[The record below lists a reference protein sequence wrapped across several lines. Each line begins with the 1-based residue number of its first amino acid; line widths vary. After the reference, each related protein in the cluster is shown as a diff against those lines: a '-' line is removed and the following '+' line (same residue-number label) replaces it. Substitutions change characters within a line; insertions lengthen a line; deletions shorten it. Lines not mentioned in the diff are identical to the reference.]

1 MLMTKLEAYL
11 NDMFKCEVRTLA
23 KYDDDDDAVL
33 YHIGRKTAIQEIKE
47 KVSDLFEEEIND
59 IYAAVEADRIKKE
72 GNENAEY

>member
-23 KYDDDDDAVL
+23 KYDDDDAVL

-59 IYAAVEADRIKKE
+59 IYAAVEAERINKE
-72 GNENAEY
+72 EKNNG

>member
-23 KYDDDDDAVL
+23 KYDDDDAVL

-59 IYAAVEADRIKKE
+59 IYAAVEAERINKE
-72 GNENAEY
+72 EKNNDQY

>member
-23 KYDDDDDAVL
+23 KYDDDAVL

-59 IYAAVEADRIKKE
+59 IYAAVEAERIKKE
-72 GNENAEY
+72 GKENAEY

>member
-11 NDMFKCEVRTLA
+11 NDMYKCEVRTLA
-23 KYDDDDDAVL
+23 KYDDDDAVL

-59 IYAAVEADRIKKE
+59 IYAAVEAERIKKE
-72 GNENAEY
+72 GEENA

>member
-1 MLMTKLEAYL
+1 MLMIKLEAYL

-23 KYDDDDDAVL
+23 KYDDDDAVL
-33 YHIGRKTAIQEIKE
+33 YHIGRKTAIREIKE

>member
-1 MLMTKLEAYL
+1 MGISTGGEIMLMTKLEAYL

-23 KYDDDDDAVL
+23 KYDDDDAVL

-59 IYAAVEADRIKKE
+59 IYVCR
-72 GNENAEY
+72 

>member
-23 KYDDDDDAVL
+23 KYDDDDAVL

-59 IYAAVEADRIKKE
+59 IYAAVEAERINKE
-72 GNENAEY
+72 EKNND

>member
-23 KYDDDDDAVL
+23 KYDDDDAVL

>member
-23 KYDDDDDAVL
+23 KYDDDDAVL

-59 IYAAVEADRIKKE
+59 IYAAVEAERIKKE
-72 GNENAEY
+72 GEENA

>member
-23 KYDDDDDAVL
+23 KYDDDDAVL

-59 IYAAVEADRIKKE
+59 IYAAVEAERIKKE
-72 GNENAEY
+72 GKENAEY

>member
-23 KYDDDDDAVL
+23 KYDDDDAVL

-72 GNENAEY
+72 SNENVEY

>member
-23 KYDDDDDAVL
+23 KYDDDDAVL

-72 GNENAEY
+72 GKENAEY

>member
-23 KYDDDDDAVL
+23 KYDDDDAVL

-47 KVSDLFEEEIND
+47 KVSDLFEEGRRNRGRGPSGRGRKRRGE
-59 IYAAVEADRIKKE
+59 RGGRRK
-72 GNENAEY
+72 

>member
-23 KYDDDDDAVL
+23 KYDDDDAVL

-47 KVSDLFEEEIND
+47 KESDLFEEEIND
-59 IYAAVEADRIKKE
+59 IYAAVEAERIKKE
-72 GNENAEY
+72 GKENAEY

>member
-23 KYDDDDDAVL
+23 KYDDDDAVL

-59 IYAAVEADRIKKE
+59 IYAAVEAERIKKE
-72 GNENAEY
+72 GKENAEF

>member
-23 KYDDDDDAVL
+23 KYDDDDAVL

-59 IYAAVEADRIKKE
+59 IYAAVEAERIKKE
-72 GNENAEY
+72 GEENAKY

>member
-23 KYDDDDDAVL
+23 KYDDDDAVL

-72 GNENAEY
+72 GEENA